1 MDTPN
6 TRPLSAPSALHIF
19 LSTQYHKL
27 RSLQHRLQFVRRK
40 NERLRRE
47 NIAVS
52 QVHSLLNSGPYLPFN
67 TGTIDSISMA
77 AIFNDITLNNRK
89 RIVELGSGVSTI
101 MLARLIKKNG
111 LSDTK
116 LMSVDHKPEWTRL
129 IRNMLEAEGLDDL
142 VTFVAAPLAAS
153 TFSVDDNLW
162 YDERILETAFNEF
175 GHDIDC
181 LIVDG
186 PNASSAGNHRA
197 RYPALPYM
205 FHRMHEKC
213 VVFLD
218 NADRKGEQEILY
230 LWRSFGIAVDMITPG
245 FAAMYRGEHFYIHRM

>member
-1 MDTPN
+1 MDRLN
-6 TRPLSAPSALHIF
+6 TKFLPIPSALYLF
-19 LSTQYHKL
+19 LSTQYH
-27 RSLQHRLQFVRRK
+27 RIRGLQYRLQFVRRK

-67 TGTIDSISMA
+67 TGTIDSTSLA
-77 AIFNDITLNNRK
+77 AIFNDITLNGRK
-89 RIVELGSGVSTI
+89 RIVEFGSGVSTI
-101 MLARLIKKNG
+101 MLARLIRKNG
-111 LSDTK
+111 LTDTR
-116 LMSVDHKPEWTRL
+116 LMTVDHKPEWIRL

-142 VTFVAAPLAAS
+142 VTFVAAPLAES
-153 TFSVDDNLW
+153 TFSVDDYRW
-162 YDERILETAFNEF
+162 YDEAILESAFAEF

-186 PNASSAGNHRA
+186 PNASSAGNLRA
-197 RYPALPYM
+197 RYPALPFM

-218 NADRKGEQEILY
+218 NADRKGEKEILY
-230 LWRSFGIAVDMITPG
+230 LWRSFGIPVDMITPG

>member
-19 LSTQYHKL
+19 LSAQYHRL

-116 LMSVDHKPEWTRL
+116 LMSVDHKPEWTKL

-142 VTFVAAPLAAS
+142 VTFVAAPLAES

-162 YDERILETAFNEF
+162 YDEGILETAFNEF